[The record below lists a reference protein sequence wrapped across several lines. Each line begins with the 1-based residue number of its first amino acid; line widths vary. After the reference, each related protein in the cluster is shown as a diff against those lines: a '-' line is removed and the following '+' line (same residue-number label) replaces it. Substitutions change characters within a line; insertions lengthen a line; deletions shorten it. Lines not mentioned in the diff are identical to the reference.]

1 MTNDEEMMSRLL
13 SFYRS
18 LNEEQKRSFN
28 EYEDYII
35 KEING
40 FAIVEVSIGSVGY
53 NQAIEDVKEFIQY
66 NKKPVRRNQ

>member
-1 MTNDEEMMSRLL
+1 MMRKLKG
-13 SFYRS
+13 FYQS
-18 LNEEQKRSFN
+18 LDQEQKTMFN
-28 EYEDYII
+28 DYINNLLQ
-35 KEING
+35 EING